1 MSSSQLRGSSV
12 EKLGVLKV
20 EDMLVVLVEKKY
32 HVATGPSHGT
42 LKHCISQDHE
52 DEKNVVSSLTFF
64 FEITI
69 FTNLPQL

>member
-12 EKLGVLKV
+12 EKLGVEKV

-32 HVATGPSHGT
+32 HVATGASHGT

-52 DEKNVVSSLTFF
+52 RENNPFYFLIDS
-64 FEITI
+64 
-69 FTNLPQL
+69 